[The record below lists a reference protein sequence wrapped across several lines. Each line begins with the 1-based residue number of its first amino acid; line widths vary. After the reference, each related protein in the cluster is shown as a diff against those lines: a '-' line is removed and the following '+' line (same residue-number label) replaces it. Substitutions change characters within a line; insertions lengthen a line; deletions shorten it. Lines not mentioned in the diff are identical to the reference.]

1 MNYRVEFTKIQKL
14 LNEFI
19 PVLKDTILRQQVESA
34 NIIAILKETKII
46 AILKETKKINYRIDR
61 LRNDLKLAKENK
73 EKIDVSNSSGIDN
86 GCAEPDKRKN

>member
-34 NIIAILKETKII
+34 NIIAILKETK
-46 AILKETKKINYRIDR
+46 
-61 LRNDLKLAKENK
+61 
-73 EKIDVSNSSGIDN
+73 
-86 GCAEPDKRKN
+86 